1 MGRQSLVAYAPLGSR
16 GRVLALALPALAGF
30 LAVGSVGLY
39 RYLDNYWVYRGFP
52 PPRDPGYVTA
62 RGSAERFYVSS
73 PAIGGRSQPVDVYLP
88 PGYAD
93 NPQQRYPVLYLLH
106 GFPGKPGAFL
116 LTVKAGVDEDELV
129 AENRMQPLI
138 LVMPFGST
146 GQFTDKEW
154 VDGVRPHE
162 GWATFVARDVVRAVD
177 ARYRTIATGAGRAI
191 GGLSEGGY
199 GAINIA
205 LHHPGE
211 FHVVESWSGYEL
223 ADPVESIFG
232 GDQRQIADNSPLLR
246 LGSVAPALRRDH
258 TFVWFYVGST
268 DGKRFQRENARFAAA
283 LARDGIPH
291 RFTVVSGGHNWRV
304 WRDRAPLALLAA
316 SSHLAHA

>member
-1 MGRQSLVAYAPLGSR
+1 MGRQSLVASAPSRSR
-16 GRVLALALPALAGF
+16 GRLLTLALPALALF
-30 LAVGSVGLY
+30 VAVGSLGTY
-39 RYLDNYWVYRGFP
+39 RYLDNFWLYRGFA
-52 PPRDPGYVTA
+52 PPRDPAFVTA
-62 RGSAERFYVSS
+62 RGTADRFYVTSR
-73 PAIGGRSQPVDVYLP
+73 ALGGRTQPVDVYLP

-93 NPQQRYPVLYLLH
+93 EPQRRYPVLYLLH

-154 VDGVRPHE
+154 ADGVRPHE

-177 ARYRTIATGAGRAI
+177 ARYRTIANGAGRAI

-223 ADPVESIFG
+223 ADPIDSIFG
-232 GDQRQIADNSPLLR
+232 RSKWVLADNSPLLR
-246 LGSVAPALRRDH
+246 LPSVARELRRDG
-258 TFVWFYVGST
+258 TYLWFYVGST
-268 DGKRFQRENARFAAA
+268 DGRRLQQQNAAFAAE
-283 LARDGIPH
+283 LARERIPH
-291 RFTVVSGGHNWRV
+291 RFAVVSGGHNWRV
-304 WRDRAPLALLAA
+304 WRERAPQALLVAA
-316 SSHLAHA
+316 AHLAHE

>member
-1 MGRQSLVAYAPLGSR
+1 MF
-16 GRVLALALPALAGF
+16 ALALPALATF
-30 LAVGSVGLY
+30 VAVGSLGLY

-52 PPRDPGYVTA
+52 PPRDPGYVTE
-62 RGSAERFYVSS
+62 RGTADRFYVTS
-73 PAIGGRSQPVDVYLP
+73 AALGGRSQPVDVYLP

-93 NPQQRYPVLYLLH
+93 DPQQRYPVLYLLH

-154 VDGVRPHE
+154 VDGTRPHE
-162 GWATFVARDVVRAVD
+162 GWATFVARDVVRAVN
-177 ARYRTIATGAGRAI
+177 ARYRTIANGTGRAI

-211 FHVVESWSGYEL
+211 FHVIESWSGYQL
-223 ADPVESIFG
+223 ADPVRSIFG
-232 GDQRQIADNSPLLR
+232 ANTQLIADNSPLLR
-246 LGSVAPALRRDH
+246 LHRVAPALRRDR
-258 TFVWFYVGST
+258 TYVWFYVGSS
-268 DGKRFQRENARFAAA
+268 DGKRFRKQNSDFASA
-283 LARDGIPH
+283 LTRDGIPH
-291 RFTVVSGGHNWRV
+291 RFTFISGGHNWRV

-316 SSHLAHA
+316 ASRLAHG